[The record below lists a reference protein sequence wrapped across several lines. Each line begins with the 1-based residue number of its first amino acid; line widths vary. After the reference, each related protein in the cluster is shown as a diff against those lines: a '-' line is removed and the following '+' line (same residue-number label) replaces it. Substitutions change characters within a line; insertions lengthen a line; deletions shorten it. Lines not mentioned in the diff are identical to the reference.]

1 MGLAGGGEAR
11 STGPRPWPA
20 AALRASAASVLV
32 TLVGFAALA
41 WFMTVRQAGS
51 DSMGMGMSPLLGR
64 GDAMVPSASGMS
76 ADGAM
81 ASMGLPLFMGMW
93 VTMMVAMMFP
103 SVAPMVVGY
112 SRFSRLRNRTRLAT
126 PVFVGG
132 YLLAWTLVG
141 LLAFAAYRALLVA
154 TASLSARQAAL
165 LAGASLALAGAY
177 QLTRFKTVCLRHCRT
192 PLDFL
197 LHWRAGLGGAARMGA
212 HHGLFCVGCCWGL
225 MLVLLAVGLTNL
237 TWMALVA
244 AVIFD
249 EKLAPFGW
257 ATARVVGAALLALGA
272 GVVFVPA
279 AMALVGG

>member
-1 MGLAGGGEAR
+1 
-11 STGPRPWPA
+11 
-20 AALRASAASVLV
+20 
-32 TLVGFAALA
+32 
-41 WFMTVRQAGS
+41 
-51 DSMGMGMSPLLGR
+51 MGMGMSPLLGR
-64 GDAMVPSASGMS
+64 GDAMAPGEPGMM

-81 ASMGLPLFMGMW
+81 SSMGLPLFLGMW

-103 SVAPMVVGY
+103 AVAPMVVGY

-126 PVFVGG
+126 PAFVGG

-141 LLAFAAYRALLVA
+141 LLVFAAYRAALRL

-165 LAGASLALAGAY
+165 LLGASLALAGAY
-177 QLTRFKTVCLRHCRT
+177 QLTRFKSVCLRHCRS

-197 LHWRAGLGGAARMGA
+197 VHWRPGRNGAVRMGA
-212 HHGLFCVGCCWGL
+212 EHGLFCVGCCWGL

-237 TWMALVA
+237 AWMALVA
-244 AVIFD
+244 AVIFV

-257 ATARVVGAALLALGA
+257 ATARVVGAGLLALGA

-279 AMALVGG
+279 TMQLVGG